1 MGEEC
6 GTGGVQSRTVWCI
19 HSEGWTTHHSNCRH
33 SDKPE
38 SQRPCFK
45 VCEWHQDLFE
55 WEVSEWGP
63 CVLASFH
70 SNELKLRTT
79 ECVTAQHGIQRRK
92 VHCVRTS
99 NRTAV
104 TERICEFFSPRLALE
119 QACLIP
125 CPHDCIVS
133 DFSSWS
139 GCSRT
144 CGTGLQHRTRNVLA
158 APMYGGANCPNLT
171 QTRTCANLSPC
182 PVGESEHHYSLKVG
196 PWSEC
201 RQPQHKGLWMSGRTM
216 LDFTT
221 GDTERNTVKRH
232 IQSSQHHHHH
242 LHHHHSLK
250 GLEVE
255 IGYQTRQVR
264 CVRSDGKNAMLSLC
278 TLDNGPGTFQSC
290 IMPRDCETS
299 DWYVWKST
307 DWGDCQVAPLLSQQ
321 DRRLNNV
328 SVLCGG
334 GIQTRQLYCV
344 QVPDNSSPH
353 HRKEGYRQRRREVL
367 EEGSGTESCAHL
379 LESMPCEDP
388 VCFLW
393 QVQSEGAC
401 VPTEG
406 NCGNGTRTQTV
417 ACVNSQ

>member
-1 MGEEC
+1 MKANVYSFLSPFPGQWGRCMGEEC

-33 SDKPE
+33 ADKPE

-63 CVLASFH
+63 CILAPFQ
-70 SNELKLRTT
+70 SNELKPRTA
-79 ECVTAQHGIQRRK
+79 ECITAQHGIQRRK

-104 TERICEFFSPRLALE
+104 TERICEFFSPRPALE

-125 CPHDCIVS
+125 CPHDCVVS

-144 CGTGLQHRTRNVLA
+144 CGSGLQHRTRHVLA

-171 QTRTCANLSPC
+171 QTRICANLLPC

-216 LDFTT
+216 LDFST

-232 IQSSQHHHHH
+232 IQSSHHHHHH
-242 LHHHHSLK
+242 LHHHHHSLK
-250 GLEVE
+250 GLDVE

-264 CVRSDGKNAMLSLC
+264 CVRSDGKNAML
-278 TLDNGPGTFQSC
+278 
-290 IMPRDCETS
+290 R
-299 DWYVWKST
+299 
-307 DWGDCQVAPLLSQQ
+307 
-321 DRRLNNV
+321 
-328 SVLCGG
+328 
-334 GIQTRQLYCV
+334 
-344 QVPDNSSPH
+344 
-353 HRKEGYRQRRREVL
+353 
-367 EEGSGTESCAHL
+367 
-379 LESMPCEDP
+379 
-388 VCFLW
+388 
-393 QVQSEGAC
+393 
-401 VPTEG
+401 
-406 NCGNGTRTQTV
+406 
-417 ACVNSQ
+417 